1 MVKQCA
7 TINPRMI
14 STNIAHTS
22 EIVVV
27 VNGKFEFMMILVGMM
42 TPKHPRGRIP
52 TSNDPL
58 ESGKHTGTTRLE
70 QEEEERGGAWW

>member
-1 MVKQCA
+1 
-7 TINPRMI
+7 MI